1 LKKEANQVNNFATG
15 RAMSTAVTLAAQ
27 KAAGG
32 RGKVDVKRNVDQ
44 AFYDRFLCRI
54 FSEQDGPFLL
64 KGGTR
69 MLAAVPNGRA
79 TKDVDLEA
87 REHTLEAAISNL
99 KRLAGIDLGD
109 FLVFTYTGHKDA
121 GGENQ
126 PNVQA
131 AAVKFDVAI
140 VGVGQQ
146 SPLRVDLAMHRRPNA
161 IVVRSAPAFRL
172 EIPEFKTFEYAMI
185 AIEDQIAD
193 KVCAIMSEY
202 GVSGRGSSRAK
213 DLVDLV
219 ILALHQEM
227 SAANL
232 RQAIR
237 AEAMNRA
244 LPLFDSIDVPDAIRD
259 GYAKLASTVTPI
271 DGFRTWAEAAA
282 LVNLLIEPI
291 LSDRVVQGL
300 WSPKQRTWL
309 PSLT

>member
-1 LKKEANQVNNFATG
+1 MNNFASG
-15 RAMSTAVTLAAQ
+15 RAMSAAVTLAAQ

-54 FSEQDGPFLL
+54 FSEKDGPFLL

-99 KRLAGIDLGD
+99 TRLAGIDLGD

-131 AAVKFDVAI
+131 AAVKFDVTI
-140 VGVGQQ
+140 VGLGRQ
-146 SPLRVDLAMHRRPNA
+146 SPLRVDLAMHLRPNA

-172 EIPEFKTFEYAMI
+172 EIPEFKTFDYAMI
-185 AIEDQIAD
+185 TIEDQIAD

-202 GVSGRGSSRAK
+202 GVGAQGSSRAK
-213 DLVDLV
+213 DLVDIV
-219 ILALHQEM
+219 ILALNQEIGAT
-227 SAANL
+227 SL

-237 AEAMNRA
+237 AEATNRA
-244 LPLFDSIDVPDAIRD
+244 LPLFDSISVPEAIRD

-291 LSDRVVQGL
+291 LSDRVVHGL
-300 WSPKQRTWL
+300 WSPNHRAWL